1 MNEENIKV
9 GNISLEESNSVII
22 KNYIFLLS
30 APVIFIVL
38 TCLSI
43 NYRNGLFLFLFLLCV
58 FIIIYLIGNRNTLF
72 LPILDNDVFAIHY
85 TTNVDFT
92 EDTADYH
99 EMFDRMK
106 KYYENEPYFEK
117 YEKYKIKK
125 TIFLYNKYAKDKIN
139 WVKDQNKKNKL
150 LECKF

>member
-1 MNEENIKV
+1 M
-9 GNISLEESNSVII
+9 
-22 KNYIFLLS
+22 F
-30 APVIFIVL
+30 P
-38 TCLSI
+38 
-43 NYRNGLFLFLFLLCV
+43 
-58 FIIIYLIGNRNTLF
+58 
-72 LPILDNDVFAIHY
+72 PILDNDVFAIHY

>member
-1 MNEENIKV
+1 MNKENIKV

-30 APVIFIVL
+30 APVIFIVISG
-38 TCLSI
+38 LSI

-72 LPILDNDVFAIHY
+72 PPIPDNDVFAIHY
-85 TTNVDFT
+85 TTNVGFT
-92 EDTADYH
+92 EDTADYY

>member
-30 APVIFIVL
+30 APVIFTVL
-38 TCLSI
+38 ACLSI

-72 LPILDNDVFAIHY
+72 PPILDNDVFAIHY

-92 EDTADYH
+92 EDTTDYH

-125 TIFLYNKYAKDKIN
+125 TIFLYNKYAKNKIN
-139 WVKDQNKKNKL
+139 WVKEQNKKNKL

>member
-38 TCLSI
+38 ACLSI

-125 TIFLYNKYAKDKIN
+125 TIFLYNKYAKNKIN
-139 WVKDQNKKNKL
+139 WVKEQNKKNKL